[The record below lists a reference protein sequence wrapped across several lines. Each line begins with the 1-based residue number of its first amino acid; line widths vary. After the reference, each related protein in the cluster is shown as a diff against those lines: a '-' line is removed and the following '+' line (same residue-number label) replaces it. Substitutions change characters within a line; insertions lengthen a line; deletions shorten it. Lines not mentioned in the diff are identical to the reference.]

1 MIDHEFFK
9 NCGLICLNEEDARH
23 GFEEFYRWTFPG
35 LEYDWVIK
43 SARSNTILMTTEFLI
58 ISHEIKTASLQD
70 YRCET
75 PEDLNE
81 LRNIIFKLNQKFK
94 QLRERMLLEAINNDF
109 H

>member
-1 MIDHEFFK
+1 MINPEFFR
-9 NCGLICLNEEDARH
+9 NCGMICLNEEDAKY
-23 GFEEFYRWTFPG
+23 GFEDYMWSFPG

-43 SARSNTILMTTEFLI
+43 SPRSNTILMTTEFLI
-58 ISHEIKTASLQD
+58 ISHEIKTAALQN

-81 LRNIIFKLNQKFK
+81 LRNIIFKLNQRYK
-94 QLRERMLLEAINNDF
+94 QIKERLLLEAIRDDF

>member
-1 MIDHEFFK
+1 MIDLEFFR
-9 NCGLICLNEEDARH
+9 NCGLICLNEEDAKI
-23 GFEEFYRWTFPG
+23 GIEAFYRWTFPG

-43 SARSNTILMTTEFLI
+43 SARSNNILMTTEFLI

-70 YRCET
+70 YHCET

-81 LRNIIFKLNQKFK
+81 LRNIIFKLNQRYK
-94 QLRERMLLEAINNDF
+94 QIKERLLLEAIRDDF

>member
-1 MIDHEFFK
+1 MIDHEFFR

-43 SARSNTILMTTEFLI
+43 SANSNTILMTTEFLI

-70 YRCET
+70 YRCNT
-75 PEDLNE
+75 TEDLNE
-81 LRNIIFKLNQKFK
+81 LRNIIFKMNQRYK
-94 QLRERMLLEAINNDF
+94 QMREQMLLEAIRDDF

>member
-1 MIDHEFFK
+1 MIDIEFFR
-9 NCGLICLNEEDARH
+9 NCGLICLNEEDAKR

-58 ISHEIKTASLQD
+58 ISHEIKTASLKD
-70 YRCET
+70 YSCKT
-75 PEDLNE
+75 TEDLNE
-81 LRNIIFKLNQKFK
+81 LRNIIFKMNQRYK
-94 QLRERMLLEAINNDF
+94 QIRERLLLEAIRDDF